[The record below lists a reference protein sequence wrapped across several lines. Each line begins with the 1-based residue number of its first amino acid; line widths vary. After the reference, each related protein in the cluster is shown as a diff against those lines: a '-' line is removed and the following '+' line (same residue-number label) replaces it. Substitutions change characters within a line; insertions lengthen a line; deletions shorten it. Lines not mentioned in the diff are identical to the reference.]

1 MFAPPSRPSPV
12 EENPPDAPGI
22 RAHRDPGERDA
33 QILHLLKPP
42 CGLLGEPLHRGPGR
56 RSPERRR
63 LEIDLPRALA
73 EGRLQLAYQPIVR
86 LSDSAVVGFE
96 ALLRWPHPE
105 LGMVAPA
112 DLLPVAEET
121 GLIEPLTAWVI
132 AESCWRMG
140 SWLTTRNADEPSFA
154 LHINLSNTCL
164 GDPRLV
170 PRLAAA
176 LTANDIPASR
186 LVVELTES
194 FCADPEHAGRV
205 LRQIRELGVSVALDD
220 FGTGYSSLAC
230 LQELPVD
237 ILKIDCSFVSRL
249 QGEESP
255 EVLRA
260 ILGLAERLDLTV
272 IAEGVETDLQLAR
285 LRGMGCDLAQ
295 GFLLGRACEPER
307 VRELLAGGLPPPAA
321 EAAAPSRRA
330 LSPYLL
336 VL

>member
-1 MFAPPSRPSPV
+1 MPQAL
-12 EENPPDAPGI
+12 EEGSF
-22 RAHRDPGERDA
+22 R
-33 QILHLLKPP
+33 
-42 CGLLGEPLHRGPGR
+42 
-56 RSPERRR
+56 
-63 LEIDLPRALA
+63 
-73 EGRLQLAYQPIVR
+73 LAYQPIVR

-105 LGMVAPA
+105 LGMVAPEE
-112 DLLPVAEET
+112 LLPVAEET
-121 GLIEPLTAWVI
+121 GLIAPLTAWVI
-132 AESCWRMG
+132 AESCARMG
-140 SWLTTRNADEPSFA
+140 SWLSGRCASEPAFA

-164 GDPRLV
+164 ADPLLI

-176 LTANDIPASR
+176 LCANNIPASR

-205 LRQIRELGVSVALDD
+205 LGQIRELGISVALDD
-220 FGTGYSSLAC
+220 FGTGYSSLGC

-249 QGEESP
+249 EGEESP

-295 GFLLGRACEPER
+295 GFLFGRPCAPER
-307 VRELLAGGLPPPAA
+307 VRELLAGASYRPPLPVAE
-321 EAAAPSRRA
+321 EAAPPRRA
-330 LSPYLL
+330 LSTHLL